1 MLVEAEQVVW
11 GKAVV
16 RVGLCQGLEP
26 GVVEYGMCLEES
38 WLGYAAD
45 H

>member
-11 GKAVV
+11 GKVVV
-16 RVGLCQGLEP
+16 RVGLCLGLEP
-26 GVVEYGMCLEES
+26 GVVELGMCLGES
-38 WLGYAAD
+38 WLGHAAD